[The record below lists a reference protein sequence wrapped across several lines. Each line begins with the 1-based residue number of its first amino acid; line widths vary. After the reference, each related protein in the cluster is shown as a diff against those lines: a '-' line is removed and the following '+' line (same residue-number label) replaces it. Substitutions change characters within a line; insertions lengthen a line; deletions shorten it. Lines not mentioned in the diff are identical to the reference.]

1 MKKLLCFFLSLI
13 FSSAYCD
20 EAKVKSYV
28 QDLLD
33 RAFTILKGRDIY
45 DVKKEKIQDILRN
58 NMDLDVMA
66 TSVLSRTGL
75 DDTPKKQFTPA
86 YSKYVLST
94 YSQALANYNG
104 QTVKIKAIQ
113 KLDAQTYS
121 VRTQIVTQGDGDP
134 FNVDCLVKDKNGS
147 YKVIDI
153 ITEGVSLVST
163 HKSEF
168 KSILANKGFDGL
180 IKELALKTH

>member
-1 MKKLLCFFLSLI
+1 MKKILCFLLSLV
-13 FSSAYCD
+13 FSSSYCD
-20 EAKVKSYV
+20 EANVRSYV

-33 RAFTILKGRDIY
+33 RAFTVLKSNDAQDI
-45 DVKKEKIQDILRN
+45 KKAKIQDILQA

-66 TSVLSRTGL
+66 ANVLSRSGL
-75 DDTPKKQFTPA
+75 DDASKKQFAPA

-94 YSQALANYNG
+94 YGKALAGYNG

-121 VRTQIVTQGDGDP
+121 VRTRIITQGEGDP
-134 FNVDCLVKDKNGS
+134 FNVDCLVKDKNGT

-168 KSILANKGFDGL
+168 KSILGNKGFNGL
-180 IKELALKTH
+180 LREIAARTN

>member
-1 MKKLLCFFLSLI
+1 MKKILCFFLSLI

-28 QDLLD
+28 QELLD
-33 RAFTILKGRDIY
+33 HAFSVLKGNDAVDIKKTKIQEILKANMNLDI
-45 DVKKEKIQDILRN
+45 
-58 NMDLDVMA
+58 MA
-66 TSVLSRTGL
+66 ANVLSRSGL
-75 DDTPKKQFTPA
+75 DDASKKRFAPA

-94 YSQALANYNG
+94 YGQALAGYNG
-104 QTVKIKAIQ
+104 QTVKIKTIQ
-113 KLDAQTYS
+113 TLDPKTYL
-121 VRTQIVTQGDGDP
+121 VRTQVITQGEGDP
-134 FNVDCLVKDKNGS
+134 FNVDCLVKDDGGN

-180 IKELALKTH
+180 LKELGARTT